1 MRNTYSPFPVELVKL
16 ATAIMTPEAMQ
27 AAVQPPMD
35 PAMGG
40 GMPMDPAMAGAAAA
54 DPAMAAGA
62 AGGMPAQTEEY
73 GGMSGSRG
81 GQIPPEILQDALFMS
96 FLQSIGIVMDQASG
110 NFIGPDGAPLSVDE
124 IVQIYQM
131 FQEQLAQQQAAPE
144 GGAAPG
150 AMDQGMA
157 GSPAGAPPMD
167 PSAMGGAPAGAVPP
181 EAAAPMDAGM
191 GAPAGMPADMG
202 AGLMPPEAA
211 PAEAAPE
218 EAAMAPEAQADPIM
232 EIASAVMSGVEA
244 VMEEQMAAVTEA
256 TAKKLD
262 EMMDRIEALAKA
274 VDALQQTTDDR
285 AEDQKKRDENLI
297 DQLGEELNPVTDV
310 KLPEPE
316 PLDINKEAA
325 AAPVKPVARPANLF
339 SLIMSQ
345 KKS

>member
-1 MRNTYSPFPVELVKL
+1 MRNIYSPFPVELVKL

-40 GMPMDPAMAGAAAA
+40 GMPMDPSMAGAAAA
-54 DPAMAAGA
+54 DPTMAAAG
-62 AGGMPAQTEEY
+62 AGGMPAQTEQY
-73 GGMSGSRG
+73 GAMSGSRG

-96 FLQSIGIVMDQASG
+96 FLQSIGIVIDQASG
-110 NFIGPDGAPLSVDE
+110 NFVGPDGQPLSADE

-150 AMDQGMA
+150 PMDQGMA
-157 GSPAGAPPMD
+157 GAGAPAPAMD

-181 EAAAPMDAGM
+181 ETAAPVDAGM
-191 GAPAGMPADMG
+191 GAPAGMPPDMG
-202 AGLMPPEAA
+202 AGMMP

-218 EAAMAPEAQADPIM
+218 EAAMAPEGQVDPVM

-274 VDALQQTTDDR
+274 VDALERTTDER
-285 AEDQKKRDENLI
+285 AEDDKKKEENLI
-297 DQLGEELNPVTDV
+297 DQLGGELNPVTDV
-310 KLPEPE
+310 QLPEPE

-325 AAPVKPVARPANLF
+325 AAPAKPVARPANLF

>member
-40 GMPMDPAMAGAAAA
+40 GMPMDPAMAGAAVA

-73 GGMSGSRG
+73 GGMSGARG

-150 AMDQGMA
+150 PVDQGMA
-157 GSPAGAPPMD
+157 GAAAAAPAMD
-167 PSAMGGAPAGAVPP
+167 PSAMGGAPAGTVPP

-191 GAPAGMPADMG
+191 GAPAGMPPDMG
-202 AGLMPPEAA
+202 ADMMPP
-211 PAEAAPE
+211 

-297 DQLGEELNPVTDV
+297 DQLGEELNPVSDV

-325 AAPVKPVARPANLF
+325 AAPVKPAARPANLF